1 MSLCLLSAY
10 TLSFPSLHV
19 SPSLFLTRVPPPP
32 LSRVP
37 AGNSICT
44 PTSSPPYLRPCS
56 TASRTFSKEGR
67 GRDIIHTHTLACTR
81 ASSLCMPLGVQALAS
96 CVRACRYAALLP
108 RASSLNRVLPPPL
121 SRVSHRFLWLNNN
134 QVTTLPE
141 TVFNGLTNRK

>member
-1 MSLCLLSAY
+1 VSLCLLSAY

-56 TASRTFSKEGR
+56 TASRTFSKEGG
-67 GRDIIHTHTLACTR
+67 GRDIIHTHSLACTR
-81 ASSLCMPLGVQALAS
+81 ASSLCMPLEAHSCGTRILLCCSAATRILADSRTPAPSLS
-96 CVRACRYAALLP
+96 CAP
-108 RASSLNRVLPPPL
+108 
-121 SRVSHRFLWLNNN
+121 
-134 QVTTLPE
+134 QE
-141 TVFNGLTNRK
+141 T